1 MKVLALLLALA
12 AGARAQT
19 TGPRDAPLGG
29 RPAGLGHAYTAL
41 ADDAYAPAWNPAGLG
56 FSAVPQA
63 ALLHAS
69 AVGGSPTQQ
78 ALLALP
84 LGGGLGAGAS
94 LDFTRGGAA
103 YGAALGKRVTEHASF
118 GAAARYLEGPA
129 EEGRPHGTA
138 ADLAALY
145 RFDDRLS
152 IGAAAANLGGRP
164 QALRQDGDQ
173 APQARMGAGYS
184 PAAWLTW
191 ALEGVFLQHG
201 DAGVRSGVELVA
213 WRALAAR
220 VGIDS
225 TVEGSPALGLTM
237 GVGLSLAGQSLDFAY
252 VPAGSRSW
260 EQASLVV
267 RFGRLPEKHY
277 GGGFS
282 ALDRRS
288 PAAASAEAE
297 PVRTP
302 ARGSREQPRTFHF
315 DAGSSTATLVTA
327 PAAPPPAAPGV
338 NGFVQPADNG
348 AWGKPRQP
356 EIPEKPDVQ
365 EPVQPG
371 MIWLQ

>member
-1 MKVLALLLALA
+1 MKGLALLMVLA

-41 ADDAYAPAWNPAGLG
+41 ADDAYAPVWNAAGLG

-63 ALLHAS
+63 ALLHAA

-94 LDFTRGGAA
+94 LEFTRGGAA
-103 YGAALGKRVTEHASF
+103 YGGAVGKRVTEHASF

-138 ADLAALY
+138 ADLSALY
-145 RFDDRLS
+145 RFDDRLN

-164 QALRQDGDQ
+164 QALRQDGSQ
-173 APQARMGAGYS
+173 APQARFGAGYS

-201 DAGVRSGVELVA
+201 QAGVRSGVELVG

-237 GVGLSLAGQSLDFAY
+237 GLGLTFGGQSLDIAY
-252 VPAGSRSW
+252 VPDGTRSW

-267 RFGRLPEKHY
+267 RFGRLPEKNY
-277 GGGFS
+277 GASAFS
-282 ALDRRS
+282 AVERKS
-288 PAAASAEAE
+288 PEAAEAE
-297 PVRTP
+297 PVRAP
-302 ARGSREQPRTFHF
+302 VRGSREQPRSFHF
-315 DAGSSTATLVTA
+315 DAGSSTATLVNA
-327 PAAPPPAAPGV
+327 PAAPPAMPAAS
-338 NGFVQPADNG
+338 GFVQPADDG
-348 AWGKPRQP
+348 AWGKPKQP
-356 EIPEKPDVQ
+356 EIPEKPDIQ
-365 EPVQPG
+365 EPAQPG
-371 MIWLQ
+371 MIWFQ